1 VVMAYMWTATSFTYY
16 MIAFQLK
23 YLKGNIYNN
32 SLASGGSEMVA
43 IAISGVLYTKL
54 GLKKSFT
61 LLYALSCVG
70 GCCILFLGAEAGGIA
85 MPLFVILSK
94 FGISGAFV
102 LIYCSTV
109 DVFPTL
115 FCASALGFC
124 NFFARIITILAPEV
138 AERDPPLPMLL
149 FVSFTALGSIL
160 IWLVKPLK
168 E

>member
-1 VVMAYMWTATSFTYY
+1 M
-16 MIAFQLK
+16 
-23 YLKGNIYNN
+23 
-32 SLASGGSEMVA
+32 
-43 IAISGVLYTKL
+43 
-54 GLKKSFT
+54 
-61 LLYALSCVG
+61 
-70 GCCILFLGAEAGGIA
+70 FLGAEAGGIA